1 MVLLLFFFSFKKA
14 GESKPAASLIDFNVA
29 TQRASEWPETMTAL
43 KSPPAIRVT
52 NPQSGELSLH
62 SNMSAH
68 EWKEKNGRQKRHNFV
83 PYCKD
88 VCHLTSGAHW
98 KPECL
103 RLHRQEKVTS
113 WGRAKGKA
121 RLSHLFPERSIPQAL
136 PGPTLQMLTRRLTL
150 NLSKW
155 LNCSS
160 LSFFLPPPFYQ

>member
-68 EWKEKNGRQKRHNFV
+68 EWKEKNRRQERHNFA

-98 KPECL
+98 KPERL
-103 RLHRQEKVTS
+103 RLPRQEKITS
-113 WGRAKGKA
+113 WGQGESRVPGT
-121 RLSHLFPERSIPQAL
+121 FYP
-136 PGPTLQMLTRRLTL
+136 PGPTLRDADQASHTQLEP
-150 NLSKW
+150 SDW
-155 LNCSS
+155 I
-160 LSFFLPPPFYQ
+160 PVPFSQ